1 MTTRAPAVLTISKI
15 NRKVQIYV
23 VVSSWSLQ
31 RAPILLLGRIGFDFD
46 RSSSW
51 WQNLGNSTQN
61 NMLNLL
67 LLCENHGFPS
77 SKCPFRLWYV
87 CRLHLIHFD
96 KQTDWQ
102 TCRACA
108 KEILTLFWWDLLC
121 NRTLSHFLGRT
132 SKKTTLY
139 NKEYKHTQK
148 IREGSCRIY
157 WCWLDHTLEFPM
169 IYRLLFS
176 SLSNIEI
183 QVYTEICPS
192 FQEYLYQPR
201 CRSLMILISIE
212 PFLH

>member
-1 MTTRAPAVLTISKI
+1 MTTRAPAVLTISKR

-31 RAPILLLGRIGFDFD
+31 LAPILLLGRIRFDFD

-139 NKEYKHTQK
+139 IGLLNSTLFQVNYFL
-148 IREGSCRIY
+148 IY
-157 WCWLDHTLEFPM
+157 WTLTSIADWRFGLWCSRCVLKKWFE
-169 IYRLLFS
+169 FS
-176 SLSNIEI
+176 SWKSTFIE
-183 QVYTEICPS
+183 V
-192 FQEYLYQPR
+192 
-201 CRSLMILISIE
+201 
-212 PFLH
+212 

>member
-1 MTTRAPAVLTISKI
+1 MTTRAPAVLTISKR

-31 RAPILLLGRIGFDFD
+31 RAPILLLGRIRFDFD

-96 KQTDWQ
+96 KETHWQ
-102 TCRACA
+102 TCRACT
-108 KEILTLFWWDLLC
+108 KEILTLFLRDLLC
-121 NRTLSHFLGRT
+121 NRPLSHFLGRT
-132 SKKTTLY
+132 SKKKPPCTSLTMSSNKYPPSLLKRPKRRTNTSILPKSHLNLY
-139 NKEYKHTQK
+139 
-148 IREGSCRIY
+148 
-157 WCWLDHTLEFPM
+157 
-169 IYRLLFS
+169 FS
-176 SLSNIEI
+176 SHPLA
-183 QVYTEICPS
+183 
-192 FQEYLYQPR
+192 R
-201 CRSLMILISIE
+201 
-212 PFLH
+212 